1 MTSRRVCVAV
11 VGALM
16 LSACSSRPR
25 EFVATLA
32 APPADQTGFDAA
44 NESCRTL
51 VAQGYRSGFGA
62 RIASAGAGVAGVG
75 AGLAV
80 GAGVGAATAGTGA
93 GMAAAGA
100 AISTA
105 LVMVPVLGVAAAW
118 GLSKNRK
125 LKKEREIKSA
135 MKLCLSEQGYA
146 VDGWRKAKRRGKTV
160 AGFVR
165 PSRPSKPLGRA

>member
-1 MTSRRVCVAV
+1 MADRWAGIAV

-16 LSACSSRPR
+16 LTACSSRPR
-25 EFVATLA
+25 EFAASLA
-32 APPADQTGFDAA
+32 APPPDQASFEAVHEA
-44 NESCRTL
+44 CRTL

-80 GAGVGAATAGTGA
+80 GAGVGAGVAGTGA

-125 LKKEREIKSA
+125 LRKEREVKSA
-135 MKLCLSEQGYA
+135 MSLCLSEQGYA
-146 VDGWRKAKRRGKTV
+146 VDSWRVARKRR
-160 AGFVR
+160 
-165 PSRPSKPLGRA
+165 KPAVG

>member
-1 MTSRRVCVAV
+1 MADRRVCIAV

-16 LSACSSRPR
+16 MAACSSRPR
-25 EFVATLA
+25 EFTASLA
-32 APPADQTGFDAA
+32 APPADQAGFEAA
-44 NESCRTL
+44 HETCRTL
-51 VAQGYRSGFGA
+51 VAQGYRSGFGP

-118 GLSKNRK
+118 GISKKRK
-125 LKKEREIKSA
+125 ARKEREIKSA
-135 MKLCLSEQGYA
+135 MGLCLSEQGYT
-146 VDGWRKAKRRGKTV
+146 VDSWRVAKKRR
-160 AGFVR
+160 
-165 PSRPSKPLGRA
+165 KPAVG